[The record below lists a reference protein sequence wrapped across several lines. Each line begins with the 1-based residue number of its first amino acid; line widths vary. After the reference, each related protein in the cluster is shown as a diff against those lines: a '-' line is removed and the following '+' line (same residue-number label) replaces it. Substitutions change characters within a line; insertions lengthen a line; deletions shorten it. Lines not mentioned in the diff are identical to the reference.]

1 MLLLTRL
8 LLGACVSA
16 VSLCTAAGEIV
27 TVKYRGPVDLAGFDC
42 KESPQS
48 SLVWRT
54 CYDAPHQYLI
64 VNLKGT
70 YYHYCRMPANAVSA
84 WRSDESL
91 GKHFL
96 KNIKGQYDCRSGGVP
111 N

>member
-1 MLLLTRL
+1 MLYKTPVR
-8 LLGACVSA
+8 G
-16 VSLCTAAGEIV
+16 TDR
-27 TVKYRGPVDLAGFDC
+27 RGPVDLAGFEC
-42 KESPQS
+42 KETPQS

-70 YYHYCRMPANAVSA
+70 YYHYCRMPVSAVSA
-84 WRSDESL
+84 WRSADSL

-96 KNIKGQYDCRSGGVP
+96 RNVRGQYDCRVGGVP
-111 N
+111 S